1 MDGSFGGARKD
12 IPAYREFYFGN
23 LDAYRMVANSAFMAP
38 LTPSKNFYRFD
49 PYDNQTGEIETNL
62 RPIRSDEKE
71 HTIEILDFERI

>member
-1 MDGSFGGARKD
+1 
-12 IPAYREFYFGN
+12 
-23 LDAYRMVANSAFMAP
+23 MVANSAFMAP